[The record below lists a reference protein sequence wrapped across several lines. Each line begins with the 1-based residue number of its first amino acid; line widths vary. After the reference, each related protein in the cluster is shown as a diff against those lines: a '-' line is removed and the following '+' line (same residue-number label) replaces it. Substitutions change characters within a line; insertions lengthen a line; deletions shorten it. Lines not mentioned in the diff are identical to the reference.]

1 MPVSTEPQL
10 HYRSAVVENITTL
23 LNIWMSPR
31 FQRDIVTDRHRA
43 MSGLE
48 VRILWALSSQ
58 GPARPS
64 DLAASLGMGAPTVS
78 KAIAKLDASGLVLR
92 EPSATDQ
99 RAHILHLSAE
109 GRRAAQELYDVGDAM
124 VTEIFTDWASDDV
137 TQLSAL
143 LARFVAESE
152 AYARRIHR
160 EDEAAPH

>member
-1 MPVSTEPQL
+1 MSTESEPQL

-31 FQRDIVTDRHRA
+31 FQHDIVAERHRA

-48 VRILWALSSQ
+48 IRILWTLSSM
-58 GPARPS
+58 GPARTA
-64 DLAASLGMGAPTVS
+64 DMAETLDIGAPAVS
-78 KAIAKLDASGLVLR
+78 KAIAKLDASGLITR

-99 RAHILHLSAE
+99 RSHTLHLSAE

-124 VTEIFTDWASDDV
+124 VTEIFTDWDAADV
-137 TQLSAL
+137 SQLSTL

-152 AYARRIHR
+152 GYARRIHR
-160 EDEAAPH
+160 DDAH